1 MILWYMAKNST
12 NNEFI
17 VALDIGT
24 TKVLCLV
31 ADYDDDGQMRIVGVG
46 QESCKGLNK
55 GVISEIDTTVMSI
68 RKAKD
73 KAKAMTNCKFNT
85 VTTGI
90 AGNHI
95 QSYNGNAAI
104 NIMNDEVTE
113 EDKAKVIQ
121 NASDIDIPPDQ
132 EILHRIPQYFTI
144 DGQMGIK
151 EPLGMAGKR
160 LEANVHVITCS
171 TTAKKNLI
179 KCIENS
185 FLDVDEFVL
194 QPVASSYS
202 VLTDEEK
209 SLGVCLVDI
218 GGGTTD
224 IAIFTDGDIKHTAV
238 IPVAGQMITNDIR
251 IGLCT
256 SLEASEEIKKK
267 YGSLQNDPN
276 DSEIKIPV
284 PSVSDKPDTEIAKS
298 VLTHIITCRI
308 DEIFTQIQ
316 NEINSSGWASK
327 IRAGIVFT
335 GGGSKILGIDD
346 HAQNKFSISARVG
359 SPKPIPGITNLN
371 GLTRYSTAV
380 GLLLYRE
387 AQLKMMPHRQQ
398 SNNSFFQ
405 SITKFWNKLSAYFDK
420 EL

>member
-1 MILWYMAKNST
+1 MTSNSKV
-12 NNEFI
+12 EFI

-31 ADYDDDGQMRIVGVG
+31 ADYDDEGNLRIVGVG
-46 QESCKGLNK
+46 QEACKGLNK
-55 GVISEIDTTVMSI
+55 GVISEIDATVSSI

-73 KAKAMTNCKFNT
+73 QARAMTNCKFT
-85 VTTGI
+85 SVTTGI

-104 NIMNDEVTE
+104 TILNDEVTE
-113 EDKAKVIQ
+113 EDKENVITS
-121 NASDIDIPPDQ
+121 ASDISIPADQ
-132 EILHRIPQYFTI
+132 EILHRIPQYYTI

-160 LEANVHVITCS
+160 LEANVHIITCS
-171 TTAKKNLI
+171 TTAKKNLN

-202 VLTDEEK
+202 VLTPEEK

-238 IPVAGQMITNDIR
+238 IPVAGQNVTNDIR

-256 SLEASEEIKKK
+256 SLEASEEIKEK
-267 YGSLQNDPN
+267 YGSLV
-276 DSEIKIPV
+276 SELNSDEVIIPV
-284 PSVSDKPDTEIAKS
+284 PSVSDKPDTEVKKS
-298 VLTHIITCRI
+298 VLTHIIKCRI
-308 DEIFTQIQ
+308 DEIFKDIQ
-316 NEINSSGWASK
+316 NEISSSGYTSK

-335 GGGSKILGIDD
+335 GGGCKIEGLDAYAEEI
-346 HAQNKFSISARVG
+346 FSMSARIG
-359 SPKPIPGITNLN
+359 SPKPIPGITNFN
-371 GLTRYSTAV
+371 GQTRYSTAV

-387 AQLKMMPHRQQ
+387 EQLKDMPHRR
-398 SNNSFFQ
+398 NSENALITNLSKIWDKFSKYFQ
-405 SITKFWNKLSAYFDK
+405 K

>member
-1 MILWYMAKNST
+1 MVNTT
-12 NNEFI
+12 NKDEFI

-31 ADYDDDGQMRIVGVG
+31 ADYDENGEIRLVGVG
-46 QESCKGLNK
+46 QEACSGLNK
-55 GVISEIDTTVMSI
+55 GVISEIDATVNSI

-73 KAKAMTNCKFNT
+73 QARTMTNCKFT
-85 VTTGI
+85 KVITGI

-104 NIMNDEVTE
+104 NILNDEVTQ
-113 EDKAKVIQ
+113 EDKDKVIAS
-121 NASDIDIPPDQ
+121 ASDISIPPDQ

-151 EPLGMAGKR
+151 EPIGMAGKR

-171 TTAKKNLI
+171 TTAKKNLT

-185 FLDVDEFVL
+185 FLEVDEFVL

-238 IPVAGQMITNDIR
+238 IPAAGQMVTNDIR
-251 IGLCT
+251 IGLRT
-256 SLEASEEIKKK
+256 SLEAAEDIKKK
-267 YGSLQNDPN
+267 YGSLINEANDAQIN
-276 DSEIKIPV
+276 IPV
-284 PSVSDKPDTEIAKS
+284 PSVSDKPESEISKPS
-298 VLTHIITCRI
+298 LTHIITCRI
-308 DEIFTQIQ
+308 DEIFQQIEE
-316 NEINSSGWASK
+316 EINSSGWASK

-335 GGGSKILGIDD
+335 GGGCKLNGLDIY
-346 HAQNKFSISARVG
+346 AENKLLMPTRIG
-359 SPKPIPGITNLN
+359 SPKDIIGIQNLS
-371 GLTRYSTAV
+371 GQTRYSTAV
-380 GLLLYRE
+380 GLLLYKDE
-387 AQLKMMPHRQQ
+387 KLNDMPHRQK
-398 SNNSFFQ
+398 SENP
-405 SITKFWNKLSAYFDK
+405 IIKYIETIWNKFSIYFQR

>member
-1 MILWYMAKNST
+1 MTKNSKV
-12 NNEFI
+12 EFI

-31 ADYDDDGQMRIVGVG
+31 ADYDEDGNLRIVGVG
-46 QESCKGLNK
+46 QEACKGLNK
-55 GVISEIDTTVMSI
+55 GVISEIDATVSSI

-73 KAKAMTNCKFNT
+73 QARAMTNCKFT
-85 VTTGI
+85 SVTTGI

-95 QSYNGNAAI
+95 QSYNGNASI
-104 NIMNDEVTE
+104 TILNDEVTE
-113 EDKAKVIQ
+113 EDKENVITS
-121 NASDIDIPPDQ
+121 ASDISIPADQ
-132 EILHRIPQYFTI
+132 EILHRIPQYYTI

-160 LEANVHVITCS
+160 LEANVHIITCS
-171 TTAKKNLI
+171 TTAKKNLN

-202 VLTDEEK
+202 VLTPEEK

-238 IPVAGQMITNDIR
+238 IPVAGQNVTNDIR

-256 SLEASEEIKKK
+256 SLEASEEIKEK
-267 YGSLQNDPN
+267 YGSLVPELNTD
-276 DSEIKIPV
+276 EVIIPV
-284 PSVSDKPDTEIAKS
+284 PSVSDKPDTEVKKS
-298 VLTHIITCRI
+298 VLTHIIKCRI
-308 DEIFTQIQ
+308 DEIFKDIQ
-316 NEINSSGWASK
+316 NEISSSGYTSK

-335 GGGSKILGIDD
+335 GGGSKIEGLDTYAEEI
-346 HAQNKFSISARVG
+346 FSMSARIG
-359 SPKPIPGITNLN
+359 SPKPIPGITNFN
-371 GLTRYSTAV
+371 GQTRYSTAV

-387 AQLKMMPHRQQ
+387 EQLKDMPHRQ
-398 SNNSFFQ
+398 SSENALITNLSKIWDKFSKYFQ
-405 SITKFWNKLSAYFDK
+405 K

>member
-1 MILWYMAKNST
+1 MANTT
-12 NNEFI
+12 NKDEFI

-31 ADYDDDGQMRIVGVG
+31 ADYDDNGEIRLVGVG
-46 QESCKGLNK
+46 QEACSGLNK
-55 GVISEIDTTVMSI
+55 GVISEIDATVNSI

-73 KAKAMTNCKFNT
+73 QARTMTNCKFT
-85 VTTGI
+85 KVITGI

-104 NIMNDEVTE
+104 NILNDEVTQ
-113 EDKAKVIQ
+113 EDKDKVIAS
-121 NASDIDIPPDQ
+121 ASDISIPPDQ

-151 EPLGMAGKR
+151 EPIGMAGKR

-171 TTAKKNLI
+171 TTAKKNLT

-185 FLDVDEFVL
+185 FLEVDEFVL

-238 IPVAGQMITNDIR
+238 IPAAGQMVTNDIR
-251 IGLCT
+251 IGLRT
-256 SLEASEEIKKK
+256 SLEAAEDIKKK
-267 YGSLQNDPN
+267 YGSLINEANDAQIN
-276 DSEIKIPV
+276 IPV
-284 PSVSDKPDTEIAKS
+284 PSVSDKPESEISKPS
-298 VLTHIITCRI
+298 LTHIITCRI
-308 DEIFTQIQ
+308 DEIFQQIEE
-316 NEINSSGWASK
+316 EINSSGWASK

-335 GGGSKILGIDD
+335 GGGCKLNGLD
-346 HAQNKFSISARVG
+346 AYAENKLLMPTRIG
-359 SPKPIPGITNLN
+359 SPKDIIGIQNLS
-371 GLTRYSTAV
+371 GQTRYSTAV
-380 GLLLYRE
+380 GLLLYKDE
-387 AQLKMMPHRQQ
+387 KLNDMPHRQK
-398 SNNSFFQ
+398 SDNP
-405 SITKFWNKLSAYFDK
+405 IIKYIETIWNKFSIYFQR

>member
-1 MILWYMAKNST
+1 MANNSKV
-12 NNEFI
+12 EFI

-31 ADYDDDGQMRIVGVG
+31 ADYDEDGNLRIVGVG
-46 QESCKGLNK
+46 QESCSGLNK
-55 GVISEIDTTVMSI
+55 GVISEIDATVSSI

-73 KAKAMTNCKFNT
+73 QARAMTNCKFT
-85 VTTGI
+85 SVTTGI

-104 NIMNDEVTE
+104 SILNDEVTQ
-113 EDKAKVIQ
+113 EDKEQVITS
-121 NASDIDIPPDQ
+121 ASDISIPADQ
-132 EILHRIPQYFTI
+132 EILHRIPQYYTI

-160 LEANVHVITCS
+160 LEANVHIITCS
-171 TTAKKNLI
+171 TTAKKNLT

-202 VLTDEEK
+202 VLTPEEK

-238 IPVAGQMITNDIR
+238 IPVAGQNVTNDIR

-256 SLEASEEIKKK
+256 SLEASEEIKEK
-267 YGSLQNDPN
+267 YGSLISDANDN
-276 DSEIKIPV
+276 EVIIPV
-284 PSVSDKPDTEIAKS
+284 PSVSDKPDSEVKKS
-298 VLTHIITCRI
+298 ILTHIIKCRI
-308 DEIFTQIQ
+308 DEIFSEIQ
-316 NEINSSGWASK
+316 KEITSSGWSSK

-335 GGGSKILGIDD
+335 GGGSKIAGLDL
-346 HAQNKFSISARVG
+346 HAEQVFSMATRIG
-359 SPKPIPGITNLN
+359 SPKPIPGITNFN
-371 GLTRYSTAV
+371 GQTRYSTAV
-380 GLLLYRE
+380 GLLLFRE
-387 AQLKMMPHRQQ
+387 EQLKEMPHRQKSDNIIAAYLMKLWQ
-398 SNNSFFQ
+398 
-405 SITKFWNKLSAYFDK
+405 KLSKYFQK

>member
-1 MILWYMAKNST
+1 MTKTT
-12 NNEFI
+12 NKDEFI

-31 ADYDDDGQMRIVGVG
+31 ADYDDNGEIRLVGVG
-46 QESCKGLNK
+46 QEACSGLNK
-55 GVISEIDTTVMSI
+55 GVISEIDATVNSI

-73 KAKAMTNCKFNT
+73 QARTMTNCKFT
-85 VTTGI
+85 KVITGI

-104 NIMNDEVTE
+104 NILNDEVTQ
-113 EDKAKVIQ
+113 EDKDKVIAS
-121 NASDIDIPPDQ
+121 ASDISIPPDQ

-151 EPLGMAGKR
+151 EPIGMAGKR

-171 TTAKKNLI
+171 TTAKKNLT

-185 FLDVDEFVL
+185 FLEVDEFVL

-238 IPVAGQMITNDIR
+238 IPAAGQMVTNDIR
-251 IGLCT
+251 IGLRT
-256 SLEASEEIKKK
+256 SLEAAEDIKKK
-267 YGSLQNDPN
+267 YGSLINEANDAQIN
-276 DSEIKIPV
+276 IPV
-284 PSVSDKPDTEIAKS
+284 PSVSDKPESEISKPS
-298 VLTHIITCRI
+298 LTHIITCRI
-308 DEIFTQIQ
+308 DEIFQQIEE
-316 NEINSSGWASK
+316 EINSSGWASK

-335 GGGSKILGIDD
+335 GGGCKLNGLDTY
-346 HAQNKFSISARVG
+346 AENKLLMPTRIG
-359 SPKPIPGITNLN
+359 SPKDIIGIQNLS
-371 GLTRYSTAV
+371 GQTRYSTAV
-380 GLLLYRE
+380 GLLLYKDE
-387 AQLKMMPHRQQ
+387 KLNDMPHRQK
-398 SNNSFFQ
+398 SDNP
-405 SITKFWNKLSAYFDK
+405 IIKYIETIWNKFSIYFQR

>member
-1 MILWYMAKNST
+1 MST
-12 NNEFI
+12 NTIKDEFI

-31 ADYDDDGQMRIVGVG
+31 ADYDEDGELRLVGVG
-46 QESCKGLNK
+46 QESCSGLNK
-55 GVISEIDTTVMSI
+55 GVISEIDATVKSI

-73 KAKAMTNCKFNT
+73 QARTMTNCKFT
-85 VTTGI
+85 KVITGI

-104 NIMNDEVTE
+104 NVLNEEVTQ
-113 EDKAKVIQ
+113 EDKDKVIAS
-121 NASDIDIPPDQ
+121 ASDISIPPDQ

-151 EPLGMAGKR
+151 EPIGMAGKR

-171 TTAKKNLI
+171 TTAKKNLT

-185 FLDVDEFVL
+185 FLEVDEFVL

-238 IPVAGQMITNDIR
+238 IPQAGQLVTNDIR
-251 IGLCT
+251 IGLRT
-256 SLEASEEIKKK
+256 SLEAAEDIKKK
-267 YGSLQNDPN
+267 YGSLINEPN
-276 DSEIKIPV
+276 DAQINISV
-284 PSVSDKPDTEIAKS
+284 PSISDKPDSEISKPS
-298 VLTHIITCRI
+298 LTHIVTCRI
-308 DEIFTQIQ
+308 DEIFHQIEK
-316 NEINSSGWASK
+316 EINDSGWASK

-335 GGGSKILGIDD
+335 GGGCKLNGLDTY
-346 HAQNKFSISARVG
+346 AENKLLMPTRIG
-359 SPKPIPGITNLN
+359 SPKDIIGIQNLS
-371 GLTRYSTAV
+371 GQTRYSTAV
-380 GLLLYRE
+380 GLLLYKDE
-387 AQLKMMPHRQQ
+387 KLSDMPHRQK
-398 SNNSFFQ
+398 SDNPVIKYINTIWKKFSIYFQ
-405 SITKFWNKLSAYFDK
+405 REDYSY
-420 EL
+420 

>member
-1 MILWYMAKNST
+1 MAKTT
-12 NNEFI
+12 NKDEFI

-31 ADYDDDGQMRIVGVG
+31 ADYDDNGEIRLVGVG
-46 QESCKGLNK
+46 QEACSGLNK
-55 GVISEIDTTVMSI
+55 GVISEIDATVNSI

-73 KAKAMTNCKFNT
+73 QARTMTNCKFT
-85 VTTGI
+85 KVITGI

-104 NIMNDEVTE
+104 NILNDEVTQ
-113 EDKAKVIQ
+113 EDKDKVIAS
-121 NASDIDIPPDQ
+121 ASDISIPPDQ

-151 EPLGMAGKR
+151 EPIGMAGKR

-171 TTAKKNLI
+171 TTAKKNLT

-185 FLDVDEFVL
+185 FLEVDEFVL

-238 IPVAGQMITNDIR
+238 IPAAGQMVTNDIR
-251 IGLCT
+251 IGLRT
-256 SLEASEEIKKK
+256 SLEAAEDIKKK
-267 YGSLQNDPN
+267 YGSLINEANDAQIN
-276 DSEIKIPV
+276 IPV
-284 PSVSDKPDTEIAKS
+284 PSVSDKPESEISKPS
-298 VLTHIITCRI
+298 LTHIITCRI
-308 DEIFTQIQ
+308 DEIFQQIEE
-316 NEINSSGWASK
+316 EINSSGWASK

-335 GGGSKILGIDD
+335 GGGCKLNGLD
-346 HAQNKFSISARVG
+346 AYAENKLLMPTRIG
-359 SPKPIPGITNLN
+359 SPKDIIGIQNLS
-371 GLTRYSTAV
+371 GQTRYSTAV
-380 GLLLYRE
+380 GLLLYKDE
-387 AQLKMMPHRQQ
+387 KLNDMPHRQK
-398 SNNSFFQ
+398 SDNP
-405 SITKFWNKLSAYFDK
+405 IIKYIETIWNKFSIYFQR

>member
-1 MILWYMAKNST
+1 MILWYMVKNST

-238 IPVAGQMITNDIR
+238 IPVAG
-251 IGLCT
+251 
-256 SLEASEEIKKK
+256 
-267 YGSLQNDPN
+267 
-276 DSEIKIPV
+276 
-284 PSVSDKPDTEIAKS
+284 
-298 VLTHIITCRI
+298 
-308 DEIFTQIQ
+308 
-316 NEINSSGWASK
+316 
-327 IRAGIVFT
+327 
-335 GGGSKILGIDD
+335 
-346 HAQNKFSISARVG
+346 
-359 SPKPIPGITNLN
+359 
-371 GLTRYSTAV
+371 
-380 GLLLYRE
+380 
-387 AQLKMMPHRQQ
+387 
-398 SNNSFFQ
+398 
-405 SITKFWNKLSAYFDK
+405 
-420 EL
+420 